1 MVSNIKRSPEYKEA
15 TEHSKRR
22 TELETKQKA
31 ELQNLRMRIHRKRL
45 KGEGKQDLLRELRDK
60 EKSYDH
66 GNKRRLGPTPPPRS
80 ANNPRSASARRAPH
94 SRLEKDHIPSKLD
107 RQPPFILNR
116 SQEIRP
122 ERDVDWTSCDSG
134 LPINCWILDQCM
146 EIGRISAVTFPPHF
160 LGHTAFSAP
169 RTKHR

>member
-1 MVSNIKRSPEYKEA
+1 MVSMEERAEYAFCLQASGSQQFFFALLRQPSFFKAEGLEKLLEEWANIKRSPEYKEA

-107 RQPPFILNR
+107 RQPPIYP
-116 SQEIRP
+116 Q
-122 ERDVDWTSCDSG
+122 
-134 LPINCWILDQCM
+134 
-146 EIGRISAVTFPPHF
+146 
-160 LGHTAFSAP
+160 
-169 RTKHR
+169 